1 MGSRVTLHNTNVPF
15 LNGTNGLVVGGPDA
29 ETGAFRVKCQQDNT
43 ERMVAPA
50 SMSSFVPSHP
60 KMAEALSG
68 ALDVEEL
75 EVCSN
80 KSFQYCGKILL
91 YKMYQRCY

>member
-1 MGSRVTLHNTNVPF
+1 MTMHKIRSPGPVF
-15 LNGTNGLVVGGPDA
+15 LNGTNGVVIAGPDA
-29 ETGAFRVKCQQDNT
+29 DTGAFSVKCQHDNT
-43 ERMVAPA
+43 NTEQAIEPA
-50 SMSSFVPSHP
+50 SLSSYV
-60 KMAEALSG
+60 SG